1 MDRRSA
7 LPVVRA
13 TVGLLGLIALGYQ
26 IWTSA
31 SAGTFDPLRFFAFFT
46 VLSNLFAAFLLL
58 AMATVWRDVHSRRVD
73 LLRGAAVV
81 YLVVTF
87 VVVILFLSGED
98 LQVAVPWVD
107 VIVHKLVPLYLVAD
121 WLLASGDSAV
131 QHWRPA
137 LREGYEHL
145 ADWPVDPPWALLTGR
160 QPMVW
165 LVFPL
170 VWVVATL
177 VRGAIDGWYPYPFLD
192 PAHGGYASVAVSVV
206 GIFVGF
212 LAIGAATM
220 AVGNALRERR
230 GGAAWT
236 V

>member
-1 MDRRSA
+1 
-7 LPVVRA
+7 VI
-13 TVGLLGLIALGYQ
+13 GLLGLIALGYQ

-31 SAGTFDPLRFFAFFT
+31 QAGTFDPLRFFAFFT

-58 AMATVWRDVHSRRVD
+58 AMASVWRDVHSRRID

-107 VIVHKLVPLYLVAD
+107 FIVHKLVPAFLVVD
-121 WLLASGDSAV
+121 WL
-131 QHWRPA
+131 
-137 LREGYEHL
+137 
-145 ADWPVDPPWALLTGR
+145 VDPPSTRLTGR
-160 QPMVW
+160 QTLAW

-170 VWVVATL
+170 IWVAATV

-192 PAHGGYASVAVSVV
+192 PAHGGYASVAVYVV

-220 AVGNALRERR
+220 AIGNTLRERR
-230 GGAAWT
+230 SGAAWT

>member
-1 MDRRSA
+1 M
-7 LPVVRA
+7 VRA

-46 VLSNLFAAFLLL
+46 VLSNLFAAFVLL

-98 LQVAVPWVD
+98 LQVAVNWVD
-107 VIVHKLVPLYLVAD
+107 FIVHKLVPVYLVVD
-121 WLLASGDSAV
+121 WLI
-131 QHWRPA
+131 
-137 LREGYEHL
+137 
-145 ADWPVDPPWALLTGR
+145 DPPSTRLTGR
-160 QPMVW
+160 QTLAW
-165 LVFPL
+165 LAFPL
-170 VWVVATL
+170 VWVAVTI

-192 PAHGGYASVAVSVV
+192 PANGGYASVAIYVV

-220 AVGNALRERR
+220 AAGIALGERR